1 MPSRFVPGLFAVFY
15 TSAAI
20 CYAQGGYLLGTTK
33 KDEITVAKKYTYVNN
48 GSTKYMLVDDKGR
61 HFNVDNCFFYWNW
74 TTIDDWAN
82 LKLLEQRRI
91 YYYSYRVPFL
101 GMYPKIVEF
110 SNESNNNASSKQCE
124 NASSSNLDLVKDIV
138 KFI

>member
-1 MPSRFVPGLFAVFY
+1 MSSRFVPGLFAAFY

-20 CYAQGGYLLGTTK
+20 FYAEGGYLLGTTQK
-33 KDEITVAKKYTYVNN
+33 ADINVAKKYTYVKH

-101 GMYPKIVEF
+101 GMYPKNRIYKVSRETF
-110 SNESNNNASSKQCE
+110 LSISARPG
-124 NASSSNLDLVKDIV
+124 SSSGLTGRR
-138 KFI
+138 

>member
-1 MPSRFVPGLFAVFY
+1 MSSRFVPGLFAAFY

-20 CYAQGGYLLGTTK
+20 FYAEGGYLLGTTQK
-33 KDEITVAKKYTYVNN
+33 ADINVAKKYTYVKH

-61 HFNVDNCFFYWNW
+61 YFNVDNCFFYWNW

>member
-1 MPSRFVPGLFAVFY
+1 MSYRFVPGLFAVFY

-20 CYAQGGYLLGTTK
+20 CYAEGGYLLGTTK
-33 KDEITVAKKYTYVNN
+33 KADIIVAKKYTYVKN

-74 TTIDDWAN
+74 STIDHWADI
-82 LKLLEQRRI
+82 KPLEQRRI

-101 GMYPKIVEF
+101 GMYPTIIEF
-110 SNESNNNASSKQCE
+110 DNASSKQCD
-124 NASSSNLDLVKDIV
+124 NASTSDIV
-138 KFI
+138 KHIVKAI